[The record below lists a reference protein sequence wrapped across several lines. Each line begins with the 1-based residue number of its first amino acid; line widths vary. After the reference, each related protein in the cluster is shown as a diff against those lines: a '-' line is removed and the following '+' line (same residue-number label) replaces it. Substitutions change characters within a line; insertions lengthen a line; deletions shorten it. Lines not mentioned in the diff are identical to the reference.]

1 MDTRVIFN
9 HFPLAIFDAGGG
21 EASIEKDLFCHPER
35 QGERERYIYRVQLT
49 LGNLKP
55 FSRVREQSQLRKSV

>member
-35 QGERERYIYRVQLT
+35 QGERERDRVQLT